1 MYYFRER
8 IYGNIIMEEASEDAR
23 VFKNQNGDEL
33 YARIGETI
41 AICNNSS
48 KDPWI
53 FIGQILDFDSEQS
66 TIKVENYGNVS
77 TDDILLIAVV

>member
-8 IYGNIIMEEASEDAR
+8 IYGNISMEEVSEDAR

-33 YARIGETI
+33 YARIGDTI

-53 FIGQILDFDSEQS
+53 FIGQILDFNSEKP

-77 TDDILLIAVV
+77 IDDILLIAVV